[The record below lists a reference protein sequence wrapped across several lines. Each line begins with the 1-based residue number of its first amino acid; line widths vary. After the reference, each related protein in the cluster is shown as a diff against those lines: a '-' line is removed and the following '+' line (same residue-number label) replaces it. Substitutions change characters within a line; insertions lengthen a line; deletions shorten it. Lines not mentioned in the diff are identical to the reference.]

1 LQQSHKP
8 DVYIHEPMIEQK
20 GCQIHQELID
30 LCFKGD
36 RLAQRDLYKLYYKA
50 MYNTCY
56 RMLNDPD
63 EAEDVMQES
72 FLAAFLKIN
81 TYRGEMSF
89 GSWLKKIVI
98 NKSIDALRSRRIKFE
113 ELNEK
118 INSLVEPEDYN
129 VNVDEENAKSITNI
143 REAVKKLPDGFRV
156 VLSLALFEGFDHEE
170 IALILNINESTS
182 RSQLARAKKRLIEYL
197 KNNKNAPFGWLHK
210 AKS

>member
-1 LQQSHKP
+1 MQRFDLP
-8 DVYIHEPMIEQK
+8 DVNIFEQMIEKK
-20 GCQIHQELID
+20 GYQIHQELID
-30 LCFKGD
+30 RCLKGD
-36 RLAQRDLYKLYYKA
+36 RLAQAEIYRLYYRA

-56 RMLNDPD
+56 RMLNDQV

-81 TYRGEMSF
+81 TFRGEMSF

-98 NKSIDALRSRRIKFE
+98 NKTIDALRSRKMKFE

-118 INSLVEPEDYN
+118 YGNTAETEINVPDIAAENSCKVE
-129 VNVDEENAKSITNI
+129 KI

-170 IALILNINESTS
+170 IAMILKISESTS

-197 KNNKNAPFGWLHK
+197 KNNN
-210 AKS
+210 